1 MSKEITEK
9 PSSAGWEHNLHTSP
23 PPTGLGRGRCRDP
36 RQRRPVRG
44 GGGPPAPVWPPGADA
59 VLAAAGRRGGGRRLR
74 VRGGRAG
81 LSAALPPRPDAPLPT
96 GTWDPV
102 GHQPVVSHFASFRIF
117 RQPIPQIYRVKFSCS
132 FELDILFPVRCFP
145 LVQGP
150 HPSSYPYF
158 GQISTA
164 PPPVVIFLIFS
175 DLGTGKGW

>member
-23 PPTGLGRGRCRDP
+23 PPTGLGQGRCRDP

-59 VLAAAGRRGGGRRLR
+59 VLAAAGRRGGVRRLR

-102 GHQPVVSHFASFRIF
+102 GHQPVVSHFTSFRIF
-117 RQPIPQIYRVKFSCS
+117 RQPVSQIYRVKFSCS
-132 FELDILFPVRCFP
+132 FELDILFPVLLPPCPRTTPQFLP
-145 LVQGP
+145 LFWP
-150 HPSSYPYF
+150 
-158 GQISTA
+158 STA
-164 PPPVVIFLIFS
+164 PPPPVVIFLIFS